1 MMRFKLFFL
10 FTFLLFT
17 QIVIADHS
25 SSSDWEYECIPNS
38 NGRFRIKFIMYRDCQ
53 KIPLCAGSC
62 NTPCT
67 IQIQLTGADPTCNN
81 TNYGIR
87 TLNLVSVRDA
97 KPLNIA
103 PNAKT
108 ICNNMGC
115 VTPGTLTPGIERY
128 EFVGEVDLGPASG
141 IPTNCCN
148 VRFSYSL
155 CCRSSAIATGSANAN
170 FYTDMVINRCF
181 STNPCNSS
189 PAFKNELPYAVPS
202 GQPIFFNNG
211 AVDPDN
217 DSLSYAFVP
226 SLAGQGAQVA
236 YTAPFSFDRP
246 MPWSGPANGTF
257 PAGISCNP
265 VTGDV
270 GFTSNAGTNFAGV
283 MAIQVQQWRKNVS
296 TGQRQLVG
304 TTRRDMQMWIVSSPS
319 NNPPTLRTIP
329 SLNGNP
335 LALRTTWEVGAGN
348 QLCFDIIAKD
358 TDFKGNTVSDTTY
371 LSWNQSLAKY
381 GATFTPNYDTALRK
395 TNGPREDTYKFCWTP
410 HDSLA
415 SDLPYRFS
423 VNAIDSRS
431 PVAGI
436 ISRSFSIKVIK
447 YHPPIFPVSNVS
459 FCPGEGATIGT
470 LADSTFSYQWF
481 KNGNLIPGSDTP
493 LIYVNQPGSYQ
504 VVVRKATGTYDTSLV
519 KSVTYLPFAEA
530 LVTLTTDSVVCKGKP
545 ATIKVNKVSGTNI
558 QWLRNGVV
566 IPGNNKDSLL
576 TIFDGSYQAVLSTS
590 VGCRDTSSAITLT
603 SIPFVESSISTQDDT
618 LQCIGK
624 TVKLYIVSPNIGYTY
639 QWLSNT
645 TPIVNATDTMY
656 VIQQPGKYRVLSSN
670 TQGCRDT
677 SNAINIQYYKYV
689 AGAEIFGNQFI
700 SDTAQVYTY
709 YVTQPQNNQLT
720 WVIENGILISGQ
732 GNDTIQVKWNA
743 LTTATIRL
751 FLTNSKNCRDTVVHV
766 VSVGNIVPA
775 IFSFT
780 PNAGTYLTQV
790 SIYGNNFN
798 NVNDVRFGGVKAKS
812 YTVLSSTMIAAI
824 VDTGATGAVS
834 VITSTGSASLPL
846 FTYLPTSLG
855 EVKSTKVKV
864 YPNPANQI
872 INIEA
877 ETIQDCHYEIIDGL
891 GRTVLSGVL
900 KGMHN
905 QISIDALPE
914 GLYILRI
921 SGEVNTSFKLTKS
934 VQ

>member
-1 MMRFKLFFL
+1 MIRFKLFL
-10 FTFLLFT
+10 IVAFLLT
-17 QIVIADHS
+17 NQIANADHT

-53 KIPLCAGSC
+53 GLPLCAGSC
-62 NTPCT
+62 NSPCN
-67 IQIQLTGADPTCNN
+67 IQVQLSGADPTCNN
-81 TNYGIR
+81 TNYGSL
-87 TLNLVSVRDA
+87 TLTLVSVRDA

-115 VTPGTLTPGIERY
+115 VTPGTLTPAIERY
-128 EFVGEVDLGPASG
+128 EFVGEVDLGSTSG

-155 CCRSSAIATGSANAN
+155 CCRSGAIATGSANAN
-170 FYTDMVINRCF
+170 FYTDMVINRCL

-189 PAFKNELPYAVPS
+189 PAFKNELPYTIAN

-211 AVDPDN
+211 AVDPEN

-226 SLAGQGAQVA
+226 SLAGQGAPVT
-236 YTAPFSFDRP
+236 YTSPFSFDRP
-246 MPWSGPANGTF
+246 MPWSGPANGSF
-257 PAGISCNP
+257 PAGIFCNP
-265 VTGDV
+265 ITGDV
-270 GFTSNAGTNFAGV
+270 GFTPNTGSNFVGV
-283 MAIQVQQWRKNVS
+283 MAIQVQQWRRNTQS
-296 TGQRQLVG
+296 GQRQLVG

-319 NNPPTLRTIP
+319 NNPPTLRTLP
-329 SLNGNP
+329 GLNGNP
-335 LALRTTWEVGAGN
+335 LAIRTTWEVGAGN

-358 TDFKGNTVSDTTY
+358 TDFNSSNKSDTTY
-371 LSWNQSLAKY
+371 LSWNNSLAKY
-381 GATFTPNYDTALRK
+381 GARFTPNYDTASRK

-415 SDLPYRFS
+415 SDLPYNFS
-423 VNAIDSRS
+423 VNAIDSRT
-431 PVAGI
+431 PLAGN
-436 ISRSFSIKVIK
+436 ISRAFMIKVVK
-447 YHPPIFPVSNVS
+447 YNPPIFPVNNVS
-459 FCPGEGATIGT
+459 FCPGDGATLST
-470 LADSTFSYQWF
+470 LADSAYTYEWL
-481 KNGNLIPGSDTP
+481 KNGIPIPASNAHQLYID
-493 LIYVNQPGSYQ
+493 QPGSYQ
-504 VVVRKATGTYDTSLV
+504 VVVRKASTVYDTSLV
-519 KSVTYLPFAEA
+519 KYVVFRPFAEA
-530 LVTLTTDSVVCKGKP
+530 TVTLKSDSLVCKGKP

-558 QWLRNGVV
+558 QWLRNGLV

-603 SIPFVESSISTQDDT
+603 AIPFVESNITTQDDT
-618 LQCIGK
+618 MQCLGK
-624 TVKLYIVSPNIGYTY
+624 SVTLFIVSSNIGYTY
-639 QWLSNT
+639 QWLRNA
-645 TPIVNATDTMY
+645 TPIINATDTTH
-656 VIQQPGKYRVLSSN
+656 VLQLAGKYRLLSSN

-677 SNAINIQYYKYV
+677 SNAISIQYYKYV

-709 YVTQPQNNQLT
+709 HVTQPQNNQLN

-732 GNDTIQVKWNA
+732 GNDTIQVKWNS

-751 FLTNSKNCRDTVVHV
+751 FLTNSKNCSDTVIHI
-766 VSVGNIVPA
+766 VSIGNIVPA

-780 PNAGTYLTQV
+780 PNTGTYLTQV
-790 SIYGNNFN
+790 NISGNNFN

-855 EVKSTKVKV
+855 EVKSTKVKF
-864 YPNPANQI
+864 YPNPADQM

-877 ETIQDCHYEIIDGL
+877 EAIEDCQYEIIDGL
-891 GRTVLSGVL
+891 GRIVLSGVL
-900 KGMHN
+900 KSKHN
-905 QISIDALPE
+905 QISIDVLPE
-914 GLYILRI
+914 GLYIFRI
-921 SGEVNTSFKLTKS
+921 SGDINTSFKLTKS
-934 VQ
+934 VL